1 MSELLLNARIDSLY
15 KGVGEFSEASRASRP
30 QSPAAGGASQTGASF
45 LETLKGQLADANESL
60 RAADK
65 ASQDFAAGKG
75 RDLHDVMIAMEK
87 ADVSLRTITAV
98 RNKAVEA
105 YQEIMRMPV

>member
-1 MSELLLNARIDSLY
+1 MSELTLNARIDSLY
-15 KGVGEFSEASRASRP
+15 KNIGEASEAPKGAGLGK
-30 QSPAAGGASQTGASF
+30 SPLGAPTETGASF
-45 LETLKGQLADANESL
+45 LETLQSQLGHTNETML
-60 RAADK
+60 AADK

-87 ADVSLRTITAV
+87 ADLSLRTVTAV
-98 RNKAVEA
+98 RNKVVEA